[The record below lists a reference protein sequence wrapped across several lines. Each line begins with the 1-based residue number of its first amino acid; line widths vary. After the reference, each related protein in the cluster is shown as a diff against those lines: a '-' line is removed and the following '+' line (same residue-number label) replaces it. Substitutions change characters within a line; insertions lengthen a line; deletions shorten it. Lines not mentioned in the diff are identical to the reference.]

1 MANRNWPNSRIYTGH
16 HMPVLLDCNFVVD
29 STNGNGLGIRN
40 LKGPYIKAVRMHTT
54 ASLPPGIV
62 TNPAATGVIF
72 VTLQDNYNRYYGGFS
87 GQVAPIG
94 TPVTSLTANIAYTI
108 TSLGTATSA
117 QWVAAGLPARYTPAV
132 GASFIAA
139 ATGTIGGGATAAP
152 ALATGSGIDH
162 IEVVG
167 DPNQTLAPSDG
178 MGGHIVLQCFLGN
191 TETAP
196 ANGTVVS
203 LAMYFSNSSVL
214 VGGE

>member
-1 MANRNWPNSRIYTGH
+1 
-16 HMPVLLDCNFVVD
+16 
-29 STNGNGLGIRN
+29 
-40 LKGPYIKAVRMHTT
+40 MHTT
-54 ASLPPGIV
+54 ASLPAGIV
-62 TNPAATGVIF
+62 TNPAATGVII
-72 VTLQDNYNRYYGGFS
+72 VTLSDNYNRYYGGFS
-87 GQVAPIG
+87 GQVSPIG
-94 TPVTSLTANIAYTI
+94 TPVTSTTANIAYTI

-132 GASFIAA
+132 GVTFIAA
-139 ATGTIGGGATAAP
+139 ATGTIGGSATVAP

-178 MGGHIVLQCFLGN
+178 QGGHIVLQCFLGN

-196 ANGTVVS
+196 ANGTVIS

-214 VGGE
+214 IAGE

>member
-1 MANRNWPNSRIYTGH
+1 
-16 HMPVLLDCNFVVD
+16 MPVLLDCNFVVD

-40 LKGPYIKAVRMHTT
+40 LKGPYIKSVRMHTT
-54 ASLPPGIV
+54 ASLPAGIV
-62 TNPAATGVIF
+62 TNPAATGVII
-72 VTLQDNYNRYYGGFS
+72 VTLSDNYNRYYGGFS
-87 GQVAPIG
+87 GQVSPIG
-94 TPVTSLTANIAYTI
+94 TPVTSTTANIAYTI

-132 GASFIAA
+132 GVTFIAA
-139 ATGTIGGGATAAP
+139 ATGTIGGSATVAP

-178 MGGHIVLQCFLGN
+178 QGGHIVLQCFLGN

-196 ANGTVVS
+196 ANGTVIS

-214 VGGE
+214 IAGE

>member
-1 MANRNWPNSRIYTGH
+1 MANRNFPNSRIYTGH
-16 HMPVLLDCNFVVD
+16 VMPVLLDCNFVVD
-29 STNGNGLGIRN
+29 STNGNGLGIRS
-40 LKGPYIKAVRMHTT
+40 LKGPYIKSVRMHTT

-72 VTLQDNYNRYYGGFS
+72 VTLADNYNRYYGGFS

-94 TPVTSLTANIAYTI
+94 ASGASTTANTAYVI

-132 GASFIAA
+132 GTAFIAM
-139 ATGTIGGGATAAP
+139 ATGTIGGGATVAP
-152 ALATGSGIDH
+152 ISATGSGIDH
-162 IEVVG
+162 IEIVG

-178 MGGHIVLQCFLGN
+178 QGGHIIMQCFLGN

-196 ANGTVVS
+196 ANGTVIS

-214 VGGE
+214 NGGE